1 MAPCLLLL
9 SHQHLGPPPATG
21 CTAVNPCLRP
31 HALQRLP
38 SCLLLHCAAADLE
51 EQQGRLPAA
60 RAVYE
65 DLVHGRTPVPAEPEA
80 GEIPEERAP
89 LQLPAELGT
98 LAWLQFM
105 ALVRRTDS
113 VKAARQVF
121 LRALKDPA
129 HGWQVGGAVP
139 GRQCGRLPV
148 WWLLQALKGR
158 AQGRHMGGAFKV

>member
-1 MAPCLLLL
+1 M
-9 SHQHLGPPPATG
+9 
-21 CTAVNPCLRP
+21 
-31 HALQRLP
+31 
-38 SCLLLHCAAADLE
+38 
-51 EQQGRLPAA
+51 
-60 RAVYE
+60 YE
-65 DLVHGRTPVPAEPEA
+65 DLVRGRTPVPAEPEA

-129 HGWQVGGAVP
+129 HGWQVGDYNSG
-139 GRQCGRLPV
+139 
-148 WWLLQALKGR
+148 
-158 AQGRHMGGAFKV
+158 

>member
-1 MAPCLLLL
+1 ML
-9 SHQHLGPPPATG
+9 SQEQLSPPPATA
-21 CTAVNPCLRP
+21 CTAFNPCPCP
-31 HALQRLP
+31 HAVQRLP

-65 DLVHGRTPVPAEPEA
+65 GLVRGRTPVPAEPEA

-129 HGWQVGGAVP
+129 HGWQVGNT
-139 GRQCGRLPV
+139 LSN
-148 WWLLQALKGR
+148 
-158 AQGRHMGGAFKV
+158 